1 MIVGVVGFI
10 GSGKG
15 TVGEILK
22 DYGFQP
28 LSFASTLK
36 DITAEMFGWPRH
48 LLEGDTEESRKF
60 REQHD
65 SYWSQEFGKD
75 FTPRLALQ
83 LMGTE
88 VGRNVFHEDFWV
100 IKTKMEMHKRMSQG
114 QENFVITDVRFP
126 NEIKMISSEGG
137 ILIELQRGLTP
148 HWYEVARKAN
158 SGDIHALQ
166 WMKNQS
172 GIHPSEWSWIG
183 CDVDYVIENN
193 RTLEELNKNIISCL
207 TKSFGA
213 NIIRESIEG
222 VL

>member
-22 DYGFQP
+22 QHNFHQ
-28 LSFASTLK
+28 LSFASSLK
-36 DITAEMFGWPRH
+36 DVTADMFGWPRH
-48 LLEGDTEESRKF
+48 LLEGDTEESRTF
-60 REQHD
+60 REQRD
-65 SYWSQEFGKD
+65 EYWSQEFDKD

-100 IKTKMEMHKRMSQG
+100 IKTKMEMHKKMSEG
-114 QENFVITDVRFP
+114 IENFVITDVRFP
-126 NEIKMISSEGG
+126 NEIKMITSEGG
-137 ILIELQRGLTP
+137 VLIELKRGITP
-148 HWYEVARKAN
+148 HWYDIASKAN
-158 SGDIHALQ
+158 SGDNHALQ

-172 GIHPSEWSWIG
+172 GVHPSEWSWIG
-183 CDVDYVIENN
+183 YDVDYVIENN
-193 RTLEELNKNIISCL
+193 GTLEDLKKKIISCL

-213 NIIRESIEG
+213 NIICESFEG